1 MAYVFGNIVF
11 ERPAESPESESY
23 NKAHTYVELK
33 PATGKPILQRKG
45 QGLMNLTV
53 SMYFHSDFCDPSDYI
68 NRLFAMMDGG
78 EVVEFYHDNGE
89 FRGNFAILD
98 IQVRAEKRYP
108 NGSLMS
114 ATVDVT
120 LKEYSEAQFLKVA
133 QDEAA
138 AAMIPDPDD
147 ETEEPF
153 FGSAGDYTDV
163 DASDIVRQ

>member
-1 MAYVFGNIVF
+1 MSFIFGNIIF
-11 ERPAESPESESY
+11 DRPAESPESESY

-53 SMYFHSDFCDPSDYI
+53 SMYFHADFCDPSDYI
-68 NRLFAMMDGG
+68 NRLFALMDDG
-78 EVVEFYHDNGE
+78 EVCPLFHDNGE
-89 FRGNFAILD
+89 FQGNFAILD
-98 IQVRAEKRYP
+98 ISVRAEKRFP
-108 NGSLMS
+108 DGTLMA

-120 LKEYSEAQFLKVA
+120 LKEYSEAQFLKIA

-153 FGSAGDYTDV
+153 FGSAGDYLDV
-163 DASDIVRQ
+163 NPADIARQ